1 MLNTNDRSRC
11 PLTVALAVLVFSG
24 IPLTEVSTQER
35 EWKVDATPSLSI
47 EGGGPG
53 GVEGDLYDVR
63 GIALLSDGSLAVA
76 DGLRRVLVFD
86 ANGGHIRTLGREGNG
101 PGEFGSVQAIQTL
114 GDTLVVFDFANNRRV
129 SYFAGDGRFVR
140 STSARAAPLP
150 TYLAVLSDG
159 TLVGTRIHAEPTS
172 VGGRAFSSSDGAW
185 WGRGEI
191 ELLLFGTDGRV
202 VESLGAFPG
211 PQTMF
216 VPGLGFIEAGRLG
229 GPLRRTMV
237 AAAGASI
244 YLSTGDDSLW
254 RLGGRGDSHDA
265 TWRSDRSTARLTPRH
280 LVEFFA
286 ETELADYVDWRSVNW
301 NIPADMTTPSITD
314 LQVARDGTI
323 WLEEGEEDG
332 GEGRVWRVLSP
343 AGAPIATVAMPD
355 GFRPVVIESDRV
367 LGVWR
372 DELGVEHVELRGL
385 RR

>member
-1 MLNTNDRSRC
+1 MLNTNDKVHC
-11 PLTVALAVLVFSG
+11 PLTAALAALVFSG

-35 EWKVDATPSLSI
+35 EWRVDATPSLSI

-63 GIALLSDGSLAVA
+63 GIALLSDGSFAVA
-76 DGLRRVLVFD
+76 DGLHRVLVFD
-86 ANGGHIRTLGREGNG
+86 GNGGHIRTLGREGSG
-101 PGEFGSVQAIQTL
+101 PGEFGSIQAIQAL
-114 GDTLVVFDFANNRRV
+114 GDTLVVFDFDNNRRV
-129 SYFAGDGRFVR
+129 SYFAGDGSFVR
-140 STSARAAPLP
+140 STGARAVPLP
-150 TYLAVLSDG
+150 MYLAVLSDG
-159 TLVGTRIHAEPTS
+159 TLVGTRIYAEPTS
-172 VGGRAFSSSDGAW
+172 MGGRAFSSSEGVW

-191 ELLLFGTDGRV
+191 ELLLFGTDGRI

-254 RLGGRGDSHDA
+254 RLGGPGESQDA

-301 NIPADMTTPSITD
+301 NIPADMTTPLITD

-323 WLEEGEEDG
+323 WLEEGQEDG
-332 GEGRVWRVLSP
+332 DEGRVWRVLSP

-372 DELGVEHVELRGL
+372 DELGVEQVELRGL